1 MNKLIILLVSFI
13 SVMPL
18 AAQNAKNNRPK
29 IVFESETCNLGT
41 IAADT
46 ALVECKFKF
55 TNTGKSDLYI
65 HQVIPTCNCT
75 TASAETDP
83 IKPGESSYITIT
95 YDGRHAKPGH
105 IRKRV
110 TVHCNAVNELV
121 KLFITGKL
129 LPHSEKDVQRI
140 DIEE

>member
-1 MNKLIILLVSFI
+1 MNRLIISLIALLSI
-13 SVMPL
+13 SPL
-18 AAQNAKNNRPK
+18 LAQTKNDNRPQIK
-29 IVFESETCNLGT
+29 FDSETYNLGT

-55 TNTGKSDLYI
+55 TNTGKTDLYI

-75 TASAETDP
+75 TVSADTDP
-83 IKPGESSYITIT
+83 IKPGESSYITVT
-95 YDGRHAKPGH
+95 FDGRNAKPGH

-110 TVHCNAVNELV
+110 TVHCNAINEMV
-121 KLFITGKL
+121 KLIITGKL
-129 LPHSEKDVQRI
+129 LPRSEKDVQRI